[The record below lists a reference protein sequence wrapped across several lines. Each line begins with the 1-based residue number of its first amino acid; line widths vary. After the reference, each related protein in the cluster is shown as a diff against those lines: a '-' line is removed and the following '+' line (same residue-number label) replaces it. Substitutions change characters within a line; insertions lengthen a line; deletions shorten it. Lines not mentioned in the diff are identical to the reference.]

1 MIIRLAQEV
10 LSGQISR
17 RFPMLSRIQ
26 RLKFA
31 AAGSVVA
38 CMLGTP
44 AQADELAQNLG
55 PVGPHEPILT
65 EVGSERVMAFYEPDN
80 GRCAVHAVVFD
91 KTDAYT
97 GMTTAVRVRVSL
109 NPREMVHIDSADNE
123 LVKSLSLQCGENAEK
138 LTIIDTDSL
147 GCLRHRHRATQP
159 THQSQC
165 IRASTRRTGKPGN
178 SSFHSCCPMH
188 GTSASR
194 ARPSERDPRCSAT

>member
-1 MIIRLAQEV
+1 MIIRLAQES

-26 RLKFA
+26 LLKFA

-97 GMTTAVRVRVSL
+97 GMTTAARVRVSL

-123 LVKSLSLQCGENAEK
+123 SVKSLSLQCGENAEK

-147 GCLRHRHRATQP
+147 VASGITIQSPAQP
-159 THQSQC
+159 
-165 IRASTRRTGKPGN
+165 IKA
-178 SSFHSCCPMH
+178 
-188 GTSASR
+188 SASGF
-194 ARPSERDPRCSAT
+194 